1 MKVGLFLVAV
11 LIALSTLVFGVSN
24 FVNAAEI
31 KTSQVREDNRV
42 EFVWINGVL
51 WIIIYDA
58 DGNIVQASAIGHSER
73 TQIN

>member
-1 MKVGLFLVAV
+1 MKVRLFLVAM
-11 LIALSTLVFGVSN
+11 LITISTIVFGVSN
-24 FVNAAEI
+24 FVNAAEV
-31 KTSQVREDNRV
+31 KTSQVSVDNRI

-73 TQIN
+73 AQIN